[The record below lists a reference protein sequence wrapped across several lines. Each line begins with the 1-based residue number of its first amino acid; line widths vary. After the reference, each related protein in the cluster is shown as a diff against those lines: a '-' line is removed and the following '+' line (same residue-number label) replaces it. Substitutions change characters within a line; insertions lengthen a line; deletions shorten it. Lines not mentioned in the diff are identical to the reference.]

1 MRHLGK
7 RCGKSGPR
15 GLSGAREVSAVE
27 AAITKTPQ
35 MGWPVNNRNVF
46 LTLVET
52 EKSKIKAL
60 ADLSLEV
67 CLLVHAWLFSD
78 V

>member
-1 MRHLGK
+1 MGHLGK
-7 RCGKSGPR
+7 RCGKSSPR
-15 GLSGAREVSAVE
+15 GLSGAREVSDVQ

-35 MGWPVNNRNVF
+35 TGWPVNNRNVL
-46 LTLVET
+46 LTLVEI

-67 CLLVHAWLFSD
+67 CLLVHGWLSSD